1 MDGSWGIKSRKR
13 VQRDWCQ
20 HLLLA
25 DLGFRGLKNF
35 FGILLCQ
42 SRKDIDVLSE
52 EKQKKSS
59 QLSHFGDVLSPEE
72 REAALFVKIIL
83 WP

>member
-13 VQRDWCQ
+13 VQRDQCQ

-35 FGILLCQ
+35 FGILLYQ
-42 SRKDIDVLSE
+42 SRKEIDFLSE
-52 EKQKKSS
+52 EKEKSS
-59 QLSHFGDVLSPEE
+59 HLSHLSDVLSPEE